1 MVLTEKSTPMVE
13 MNCKVGTSGG
23 VEGVCQGMREACGGT
38 VAVVGDHGGH
48 CDHGGGLRSPA
59 RTLPSYSSSVYR
71 FTILDFPTAES
82 PMSSTCVE
90 HWGRH
95 RAGNVQSDEEGRAV
109 GAGQG
114 ERGGRSAS
122 TGGLEAGVMRRMGE
136 GGGFKVTTGR
146 RSRKGPM
153 HPSLHRRCAVRPESG
168 GALGTSVTPRWRRR
182 GLEDDDDRSRH

>member
-23 VEGVCQGMREACGGT
+23 AEGGCQGMREACGGT
-38 VAVVGDHGGH
+38 VAVAGDHGGH

-109 GAGQG
+109 GAGGQG

-136 GGGFKVTTGR
+136 GGGFKVTTAAQVAERSDAPFPARPVR
-146 RSRKGPM
+146 RSTG
-153 HPSLHRRCAVRPESG
+153 E
-168 GALGTSVTPRWRRR
+168 RWC
-182 GLEDDDDRSRH
+182 SRHVGDATVASAGSRG